1 MCDCEDLV
9 PAQELKGTSLSS
21 PVLDSWDWEDKKNP
35 KNKNG
40 ETAEFVLTM

>member
-21 PVLDSWDWEDKKNP
+21 PVLDSRAWEDKKKP
-35 KNKNG
+35 NKNP
-40 ETAEFVLTM
+40 AEFVLKL